1 MSDYSFLEQLLQ
13 SPGTSS
19 YEAKPARL
27 WREKAREYGAQ
38 VTRDAYGN
46 SFAAFGDSTDLT
58 VMIAGHIDEIGLIIT
73 HVDDKGYL
81 YFSGIGIGD
90 GRNLMGQRVR
100 VVNEDGEEYIGVIG
114 RKAPHLS
121 AGNEQSKRVKL
132 DELWID
138 IGAQGKEDALKRV
151 QPGAFAVHEA
161 PPVRMGEHRLVSKAL
176 DNRVGAF
183 IALEAAREAAKA
195 GATARVVAT
204 ATTQEEIGGIG
215 ANVATYHV
223 NPDLAIALDVGH
235 ATDVPDV
242 SPKLA
247 GEVHLGKGPA
257 IEFGSTVH
265 QGVAKRLRDTAR
277 EADLPFQ
284 TSFSPRRTFTDAD
297 HMAAIRTGAPTVLLS
312 IPNRYMHSP
321 IEMVDL
327 RDVDSA
333 IQLLARFIARIRER
347 DELLPQD

>member
-161 PPVRMGEHRLVSKAL
+161 PPVRMGEHRVVSKAL
-176 DNRVGAF
+176 ANRAVAP
-183 IALEAAREAAKA
+183 ALAASRAASRAMKA
-195 GATARVVAT
+195 PTRVVET

-215 ANVATYHV
+215 ANVATYH
-223 NPDLAIALDVGH
+223 
-235 ATDVPDV
+235 
-242 SPKLA
+242 
-247 GEVHLGKGPA
+247 
-257 IEFGSTVH
+257 
-265 QGVAKRLRDTAR
+265 
-277 EADLPFQ
+277 
-284 TSFSPRRTFTDAD
+284 
-297 HMAAIRTGAPTVLLS
+297 
-312 IPNRYMHSP
+312 
-321 IEMVDL
+321 
-327 RDVDSA
+327 
-333 IQLLARFIARIRER
+333 
-347 DELLPQD
+347 